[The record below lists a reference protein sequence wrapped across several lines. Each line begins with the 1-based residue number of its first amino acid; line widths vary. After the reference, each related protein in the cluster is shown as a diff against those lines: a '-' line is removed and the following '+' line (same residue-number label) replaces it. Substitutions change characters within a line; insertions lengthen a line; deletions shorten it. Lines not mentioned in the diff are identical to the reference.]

1 MATNPATPEDLAN
14 RSLRALS
21 DAEVNAGAYLL
32 DDAYTIVI
40 TRLPSVSTR
49 LDAAPGST
57 FQNLVVRTVCAMVLR
72 VINNPTGLLEEGID
86 DYTSRYDA
94 AVSTGA
100 LYISEDE
107 LALLAESGSS
117 ANAFTIRP
125 AGRTSDDV
133 FTPDRVLYW

>member
-1 MATNPATPEDLAN
+1 MATNPATAEDLRN

-21 DAEVNAGAYLL
+21 DVELSAATYLL
-32 DDAYTIVI
+32 DDAYTIIV

-49 LDAAPGST
+49 LDAPVDAT
-57 FQNLVVRTVCAMVLR
+57 FGNLVVRTVCAMVLR

-100 LYISEDE
+100 LYISDDE

-125 AGRTSDDV
+125 TGSTPDDV